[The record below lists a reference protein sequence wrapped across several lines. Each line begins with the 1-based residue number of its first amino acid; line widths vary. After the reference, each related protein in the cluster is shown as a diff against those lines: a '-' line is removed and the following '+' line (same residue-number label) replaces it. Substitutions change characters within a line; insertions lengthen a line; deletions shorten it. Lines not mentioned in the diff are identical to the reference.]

1 MPLSKGKSK
10 KTISK
15 NISELMTGAVG
26 PARKKGIATMMKKK
40 GMSEDEARQRMA
52 IAISMSIAKKSKKK
66 GKK

>member
-1 MPLSKGKSK
+1 
-10 KTISK
+10 
-15 NISELMTGAVG
+15 MTGAVG